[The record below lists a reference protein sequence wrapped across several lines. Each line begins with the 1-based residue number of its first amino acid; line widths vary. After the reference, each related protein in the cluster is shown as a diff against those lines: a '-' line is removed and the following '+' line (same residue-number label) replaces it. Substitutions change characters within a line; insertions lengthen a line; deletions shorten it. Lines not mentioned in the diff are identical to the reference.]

1 MQCNSN
7 AKEVFRDLANIFYK
21 MLTILAA
28 SVALKSTETGE
39 KLFGQQYT
47 TCVSVVAAIMVY
59 FLVWVLHT
67 LLLQHDPINTFSGF
81 FPISLLLMS
90 CVILSNETAFLIQL
104 LHCCHHF
111 GLMGHCLYSC
121 FLLQFLPRKPTV
133 SENQFFD

>member
-28 SVALKSTETGE
+28 LVALKSTETGE

-81 FPISLLLMS
+81 FPISLLLLLGCLVSFLAMRLLFS
-90 CVILSNETAFLIQL
+90 SNYYIAAIT
-104 LHCCHHF
+104 
-111 GLMGHCLYSC
+111 
-121 FLLQFLPRKPTV
+121 
-133 SENQFFD
+133 